1 MKNIIKKQSGITLIA
16 LVITIVVLIILAGVA
31 INLTLS
37 QNGIFNKATQ
47 AREKYSAAEAKERL
61 EQEIL
66 NIQIEAVKEGK
77 EFSLKYL
84 NEKLDKTKYE
94 IILDDEENPTIA
106 VIKEINSN
114 FYLTVDSELNIIKVE
129 EKEPKPQYIKFGE
142 VTWENGKASITLT
155 TKENGTIEYK
165 VGENGVYVAGTT
177 ISNLNNG
184 DMVYARINNNGIF
197 TDEQTI
203 KIEDTIKPEE
213 FTIET
218 SNITAESVQ
227 LTGITTDN
235 QTGIKDYTYVV
246 ATGDTIVKEIK
257 NQTATSCRMTGLE
270 SETEYVV
277 YMLAYDNAGNVRK
290 SNEEIVTTPKAPINI
305 YVKLYT
311 DGTLAFSSTNI
322 ILSNKK
328 IEKNFGDVGEKKW
341 FDWTSNQYREK
352 VKIVNFVD
360 KIHPISCDLWFYG
373 QKNLTNI
380 QNISNFDT
388 SKITNMDSLFF
399 ECEKLDVIDLSHFNT
414 ANVTNMNRM
423 FYGCKSLKSLNLS
436 SFNTTNVTQMDGMFQ
451 NCENLTKLDLSHFNT
466 VNVTRMQN
474 MFYNCFSLPELK
486 LSNFETRNLQLF
498 VRMFSGCSNL
508 TTLDLTS
515 FTTLETM
522 QTDGLFQDCSKL
534 SNIKVSDK
542 WKIIWYA
549 STTFKN
555 CAVKTV
561 TFE

>member
-94 IILDDEENPTIA
+94 IILDAEENPTIE

-184 DMVYARINNNGIF
+184 DMVYARINNNGTF

-203 KIEDTIKPEE
+203 KIEDKIQPEE
-213 FTIET
+213 FKIEI
-218 SNITAESVQ
+218 SNITSESVQ
-227 LTGITTDN
+227 LSGSTTDN

-257 NQTATSCRMTGLE
+257 NQTITEYTIDGLE
-270 SETEYVV
+270 SATEYIV

-290 SNEEIVTTPKAPINI
+290 SNEKIVTTEVRKYKWQKYSVNSNTEIKFADEYKDEVKISSYYIYSMSGISYNNI
-305 YVKLYT
+305 YAIDKDKCCWIRPYATKIRKNIYEIYLP
-311 DGTLAFSSTNI
+311 DIEGKWLAESETPNI
-322 ILSNKK
+322 IYH
-328 IEKNFGDVGEKKW
+328 GDYALEGNRGTNTW
-341 FDWTSNQYREK
+341 
-352 VKIVNFVD
+352 KIVIKNAQIRQVIKNIIYSKGTINYGDIFSELENEYPKNGYQDGYWYVFV
-360 KIHPISCDLWFYG
+360 K
-373 QKNLTNI
+373 
-380 QNISNFDT
+380 
-388 SKITNMDSLFF
+388 
-399 ECEKLDVIDLSHFNT
+399 
-414 ANVTNMNRM
+414 
-423 FYGCKSLKSLNLS
+423 
-436 SFNTTNVTQMDGMFQ
+436 
-451 NCENLTKLDLSHFNT
+451 
-466 VNVTRMQN
+466 
-474 MFYNCFSLPELK
+474 
-486 LSNFETRNLQLF
+486 
-498 VRMFSGCSNL
+498 
-508 TTLDLTS
+508 
-515 FTTLETM
+515 
-522 QTDGLFQDCSKL
+522 
-534 SNIKVSDK
+534 
-542 WKIIWYA
+542 
-549 STTFKN
+549 
-555 CAVKTV
+555 
-561 TFE
+561 